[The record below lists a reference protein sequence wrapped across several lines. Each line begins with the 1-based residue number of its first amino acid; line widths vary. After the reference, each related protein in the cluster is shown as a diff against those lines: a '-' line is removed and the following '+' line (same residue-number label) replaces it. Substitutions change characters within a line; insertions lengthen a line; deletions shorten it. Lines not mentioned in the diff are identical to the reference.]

1 MHLNLWVYLSGML
14 TYLFLLVLGIAKGGY
29 SIVEMPTFENS
40 GCKYMIWFT
49 AANLAL
55 SITQFSKVSLTCYM
69 NIKFSIDSEA
79 SSKKFLLV
87 FADKITESVS
97 EVRDA
102 IGISERAKYVTD
114 HEKQV
119 ELEV

>member
-1 MHLNLWVYLSGML
+1 
-14 TYLFLLVLGIAKGGY
+14 
-29 SIVEMPTFENS
+29 
-40 GCKYMIWFT
+40 MIWYT

-97 EVRDA
+97 EVRDE
-102 IGISERAKYVTD
+102 IGIGGRAKYVSN

-119 ELEV
+119 DYEV